1 MRIAVVGARGQL
13 GAAVAHEFRPDH
25 DVAALGRV
33 DLDITDA
40 HAVQAA
46 FARLTP
52 DVIINCAAYNAV
64 DAAEDHPVEA
74 LRANAFAV
82 RSLAR
87 AAAAAGAVLIHCS
100 SDFVFD
106 GTGTRPYV
114 EADQPNPRSVYG
126 ASKLLGE
133 WFASDAPRGYVLRV
147 ASLFGRAPDGPA
159 AKGSAEAILRS
170 IQSGSGARVFEDRTV
185 SPTSVIDA
193 ARAMRGLI
201 ERALPSGLYHCVS
214 SGSCTWLEFALAAA
228 EILGVEPRLQP
239 VRVADV
245 ALRAER
251 PKYCAL
257 SNATLAAAGIELPT
271 WKAALEEY
279 LSTFGD
285 DLRNHA
291 AHRQTRG

>member
-40 HAVQAA
+40 HAVGAA
-46 FARLTP
+46 FARLAP

-74 LRANAFAV
+74 LRGNAFAV

-87 AAAAAGAVLIHCS
+87 AAAAAGAVFIHCS

-106 GTGTRPYV
+106 GTGSRPYV
-114 EADQPNPRSVYG
+114 ESDQPNPRSVYA

-147 ASLFGRAPDGPA
+147 ESLFGRAPDGPA
-159 AKGSAEAILRS
+159 AKGSAETI
-170 IQSGSGARVFEDRTV
+170 IQSIRSGRTARVFQDRTV
-185 SPTSVIDA
+185 SPTYVIDA
-193 ARAMRGLI
+193 ARAMRGLL
-201 ERALPSGLYHCVS
+201 ERGAPFGLYHCVN
-214 SGSCTWLEFALAAA
+214 SGSCTWLAFAA
-228 EILGVEPRLQP
+228 EAARLMRVEPRLEP
-239 VRVADV
+239 IKISDV
-245 ALRAER
+245 AMRAER
-251 PKYCAL
+251 PVYCVL
-257 SNATLAAAGIELPT
+257 SNARLTAAGVVMPD
-271 WKAALEEY
+271 WRDALARY
-279 LSTFGD
+279 LQS
-285 DLRNHA
+285 N
-291 AHRQTRG
+291 